1 MKFLPN
7 LDVPLEVIVG
17 RETVDQLKNKLAQLL
32 QWKTDSH
39 YHNLLPLTSLPLS
52 LLGYRYGSTD
62 HVRQS
67 QAPSGTLGWPE
78 YGEHY
83 HQ

>member
-39 YHNLLPLTSLPLS
+39 YHQLLPLTSLPLCLS
-52 LLGYRYGSTD
+52 
-62 HVRQS
+62 
-67 QAPSGTLGWPE
+67 
-78 YGEHY
+78 
-83 HQ
+83 

>member
-1 MKFLPN
+1 MYVTIYREQCRHMKFLPN

-39 YHNLLPLTSLPLS
+39 YHRLLPLTSLPLCLS
-52 LLGYRYGSTD
+52 
-62 HVRQS
+62 
-67 QAPSGTLGWPE
+67 
-78 YGEHY
+78 
-83 HQ
+83 